1 MKLELMSET
10 LMETVIVR
18 LDLLV
23 DSVKSVMMATLEM
36 SVTYVKAT

>member
-36 SVTYVKAT
+36 SVTYAKAT